1 MIVSTFSF
9 SFCDA
14 GLGLHRT
21 AATFEAERT
30 RHDADRQ
37 RADLLGDLRDDRR
50 ATGAGAAALARGDEH
65 HVGALQHLF
74 DLLAVLFGGLATDL
88 GIGAGAESARE
99 LAADVEL
106 HVGVGQQQRLRV
118 GVDRDELDALQPG
131 VDHAVDRVAATAADA
146 DDLDHREVV
155 LRSAEHGLPSRLPVS
170 VLPVR
175 MLLLASMLPPGVDLV
190 DVLAGRTPNR
200 KVSSS
205 GLG

>member
-1 MIVSTFSF
+1 MMMIVSTFSF

-21 AATFEAERT
+21 AATFETERT
-30 RHDADRQ
+30 RHDTDRQ
-37 RADLLGDLRDDRR
+37 RADLLRDLRDDRR

-88 GIGAGAESARE
+88 GIGTGAEPTRE

-118 GVDRDELDALQPG
+118 GVDRDELDALQSG
-131 VDHAVDRVAATAADA
+131 VDHAVDGVAATAADA
-146 DDLDHREVV
+146 DDLDDREVV
-155 LRSAEHGLPSRLPVS
+155 LRSAEHRLTFLPDVPWRCAAS
-170 VLPVR
+170 VVR
-175 MLLLASMLPPGVDLV
+175 RS
-190 DVLAGRTPNR
+190 GRRTLEL
-200 KVSSS
+200 SSS
-205 GLG
+205 T